1 MKFGKQFKR
10 EMVPEWIEAYV
21 DYPGLKHILHEI
33 RRFKESKQPST
44 PGSTLNQRLAL
55 YRNFSGLNLQ
65 GNAQNT
71 GDIENQV
78 IAVNTVQHENYR
90 KFYKTKFLASPE
102 GAENEI
108 MFFDKLDHEFNKV
121 NTFYKDKVDE
131 VMREVTLL
139 NKQMDALIALRIKVM
154 DPGFNA
160 FPSLQSLSLDI
171 NNSTP
176 SRITSPLRTTTVD
189 TGDMPASPF
198 GPAYGRQTST
208 ANASHRKLPI
218 NCNTLRENG
227 DTDSQKPD
235 PLEILHHVKLVNT
248 FESPMSTIR
257 GVLSES
263 KENDLSYKKEELKK
277 VEHRLKIIFIEFYQ
291 KLRHL
296 KHFSYMNLSALSKIL
311 KKYEKI
317 TSRKAA
323 RSYLKMV
330 DNSYLGSSEE
340 VTNLL
345 DRVETTFIKHFSQSN
360 RREGMKI
367 LRPKHKREKHRIT
380 FTSGFF
386 SGCSIALLVAVI
398 LLRDDRKL
406 IDKDEGTSYLDKIVP
421 LYSFYAYIV
430 LHMLLYAANIYFW
443 RHYKINYAFIFG
455 FKQGTELGY
464 REVFL
469 LSNGLAMLVLAA
481 LLMHLHMNSRTEIYG
496 TRIEYVP
503 LGLIMVLLFITFC
516 PFNIIYR
523 SSRLFLIK
531 CVFRCICAPL
541 YKVTLPDFFLADQ
554 LTSQV
559 EAIRSLEYYI
569 CYYTWIKSSH
579 GHNSCQSHNVYNIFY
594 FILAIIPYWFRF
606 FQCVRRLF
614 EEKDQAQA
622 YNGLRYF
629 LTILAVVI
637 KTSYVLRKSLTW
649 EVLVILSSLI
659 TTVFNTYWDIVVDWG
674 LLRRKSKNKFLR
686 DKLILH
692 HKSVYFTAMVLDVL
706 LRFAWLQLVLRFNMR
721 SLRGSTISS
730 IFACLEVIRRGMW
743 NFFRLENEHLN
754 NVGKYRAFKSV
765 PLPFAYHEE
774 DEADEH
780 KEK

>member
-1 MKFGKQFKR
+1 MKFGKEFKR

-21 DYPGLKHILHEI
+21 DYTGLKQILQEI
-33 RRFKESKQPST
+33 RRFKESNQPPT
-44 PGSTLNQRLAL
+44 PATSLDRRLAL

-65 GNAQNT
+65 GSVQST
-71 GDIENQV
+71 SDIENQV
-78 IAVNTVQHENYR
+78 IAVNTVPHENYR

-108 MFFDKLDHEFNKV
+108 SFFDKLDHEFNKV

-176 SRITSPLRTTTVD
+176 SRITSPLRMTVVD
-189 TGDMPASPF
+189 DIPVSPSF
-198 GPAYGRQTST
+198 DPTDGRQVSMT
-208 ANASHRKLPI
+208 NASYPKLPI
-218 NCNTLRENG
+218 NRNSLRENR
-227 DTDSQKPD
+227 DTDSQKTD
-235 PLEILHHVKLVNT
+235 PLEILDHVKIVNT
-248 FESPMSTIR
+248 FESPISTIR

-277 VEHRLKIIFIEFYQ
+277 VEHRLKLIFIEFYQ

-296 KHFSYMNLSALSKIL
+296 KHFSYMNLSAFSKIL

-340 VTNLL
+340 VTSLL

-380 FTSGFF
+380 FMSGFF

-455 FKQGTELGY
+455 FKQGTELSY

-481 LLMHLHMNSRTEIYG
+481 LLMHLHMNSRAEVYG
-496 TRIEYVP
+496 THIEYVP
-503 LGLIMVLLFITFC
+503 LGLIMVLLSITFC

-523 SSRLFLIK
+523 SSRWFLIR

-569 CYYTWIKSSH
+569 CYYTWIKPSH
-579 GHNSCQSHNVYNIFY
+579 GHNMCQRHNVYNIFY

-637 KTSYVLRKSLTW
+637 KTAYVLRKSLTW

-659 TTVFNTYWDIVVDWG
+659 TTLFNTYWDIVVDWG

-692 HKSVYFTAMVLDVL
+692 HKSAYFTAMVLDVL
-706 LRFAWLQLVLRFNMR
+706 LRFAWLQLVLRFNVH
-721 SLRGSTISS
+721 SLRGSTVSS

-774 DEADEH
+774 DDH
-780 KEK
+780 KEE

>member
-1 MKFGKQFKR
+1 MKFGKEFKR

-21 DYPGLKHILHEI
+21 DYTGLKQILQEI
-33 RRFKESKQPST
+33 RRFKESNQPPT
-44 PGSTLNQRLAL
+44 PATSLDQRLAL

-65 GNAQNT
+65 GSVQNT
-71 GDIENQV
+71 SDIENQV
-78 IAVNTVQHENYR
+78 IAVNTVPHENYR

-108 MFFDKLDHEFNKV
+108 SFFDKLDHEFNKV

-176 SRITSPLRTTTVD
+176 SRITSPLRMTVVD
-189 TGDMPASPF
+189 TDDMPVSPSF
-198 GPAYGRQTST
+198 DPTYGRQVSMT
-208 ANASHRKLPI
+208 NASYPKLPI
-218 NCNTLRENG
+218 NRNSLRENR
-227 DTDSQKPD
+227 DTDSQKTD
-235 PLEILHHVKLVNT
+235 PLEILDHVKIVNT
-248 FESPMSTIR
+248 FESPISTIR

-277 VEHRLKIIFIEFYQ
+277 VEHRLKLIFIEFYQ

-296 KHFSYMNLSALSKIL
+296 KHFSYMNLSAFSKIL

-340 VTNLL
+340 VTSLL

-380 FTSGFF
+380 FMSGFF

-421 LYSFYAYIV
+421 LYNFYAYIV

-455 FKQGTELGY
+455 FKQGTELSY

-481 LLMHLHMNSRTEIYG
+481 LLMHLHMNSRAEVYG
-496 TRIEYVP
+496 THIEYVP

-523 SSRLFLIK
+523 SSRWFLIR

-569 CYYTWIKSSH
+569 CYYTWIKPSH
-579 GHNSCQSHNVYNIFY
+579 GHNTCQSHNVYNIFY

-637 KTSYVLRKSLTW
+637 KTAYVLRKSLTW

-659 TTVFNTYWDIVVDWG
+659 TTLFNTYWDIVVDWG

-706 LRFAWLQLVLRFNMR
+706 LRFAWLQLVLRFNVH
-721 SLRGSTISS
+721 SLRGSTVSS

-774 DEADEH
+774 DDH
-780 KEK
+780 KEE

>member
-1 MKFGKQFKR
+1 MKFGKEFKK

-21 DYPGLKHILHEI
+21 DYTGLKHILQEI
-33 RRFKESKQPST
+33 RRFKESEQPQT
-44 PGSTLNQRLAL
+44 PARTLEQRLAL

-65 GNAQNT
+65 GSAQNA
-71 GDIENQV
+71 GDIEDQV

-108 MFFDKLDHEFNKV
+108 SFFNKLDHEFNKV

-154 DPGFNA
+154 DPGFDA
-160 FPSLQSLSLDI
+160 FASLQRLSLDI

-176 SRITSPLRTTTVD
+176 SRITSPLRMTNLD
-189 TGDMPASPF
+189 TEDMPVSPSF
-198 GPAYGRQTST
+198 DPTYGRQGSK
-208 ANASHRKLPI
+208 ANASYPMVPVS
-218 NCNTLRENG
+218 CNTLRDNR
-227 DTDSQKPD
+227 DTDSTKTD
-235 PLEILHHVKLVNT
+235 PLEILDHIKIVNT

-277 VEHRLKIIFIEFYQ
+277 VEHRLKLIFIELYQ

-296 KHFSYMNLSALSKIL
+296 KHFSYINLSAFSKIL

-340 VTNLL
+340 VTSLL

-367 LRPKHKREKHRIT
+367 LRPRHKREKHRIT
-380 FTSGFF
+380 FLSGFF

-406 IDKDEGTSYLDKIVP
+406 IDKGEGTSYLDKIVP

-430 LHMLLYAANIYFW
+430 LHMLLYATNIYFW
-443 RHYKINYAFIFG
+443 RRYKINYAFIFG
-455 FKQGTELGY
+455 FKQGTELSY
-464 REVFL
+464 REIFL

-481 LLMHLHMNSRTEIYG
+481 LLMHLHMNARAEVYG
-496 TRIEYVP
+496 TSIEYVP
-503 LGLIMVLLFITFC
+503 LGLIMVLLSITFC
-516 PFNIIYR
+516 PLNIIYR

-569 CYYTWIKSSH
+569 CYYTWVKSSH

-637 KTSYVLRKSLTW
+637 KTAYVLRKSLTW
-649 EVLVILSSLI
+649 EVLAILSSLI
-659 TTVFNTYWDIVVDWG
+659 TTFFNTYWDIVVDWG

-686 DKLILH
+686 DKLILR
-692 HKSVYFTAMVLDVL
+692 HKSVYFIAMVLDVL
-706 LRFAWLQLVLRFNMR
+706 LRFAWLQLVLKFNVP
-721 SLRGSTISS
+721 SLRGSTVSS

-774 DEADEH
+774 DEE
-780 KEK
+780 KEE

>member
-1 MKFGKQFKR
+1 MKFGKKFKR

-21 DYPGLKHILHEI
+21 DYNGLKQILQEI
-33 RRFKESKQPST
+33 RHFKESKQPST
-44 PGSTLNQRLAL
+44 PAKTLEKRLAL

-65 GNAQNT
+65 GNVQNT
-71 GDIENQV
+71 GDIEDQV

-108 MFFDKLDHEFNKV
+108 MFFDTLDHEFNKV

-176 SRITSPLRTTTVD
+176 SRITSPLRMTIVD
-189 TGDMPASPF
+189 TDGMPVGQSVDPTH
-198 GPAYGRQTST
+198 GRQGST
-208 ANASHRKLPI
+208 TNASYPKLPI
-218 NCNTLRENG
+218 NRNILRENG
-227 DTDSQKPD
+227 ETDSQKAD
-235 PLEILHHVKLVNT
+235 PLEILHHVKIVNT
-248 FESPMSTIR
+248 FESPISTIR

-277 VEHRLKIIFIEFYQ
+277 VEHRLKLVFIEFYQ
-291 KLRHL
+291 KLGHL
-296 KHFSYMNLSALSKIL
+296 KHFSYMNLSAFSKIL

-340 VTNLL
+340 VTSLL

-367 LRPKHKREKHRIT
+367 LRPKHKREKHR
-380 FTSGFF
+380 FF

-455 FKQGTELGY
+455 FKQGTELSY

-481 LLMHLHMNSRTEIYG
+481 LLMHLHMNSRAEVYG
-496 TRIEYVP
+496 TRIEYLP
-503 LGLIMVLLFITFC
+503 LGLIMALLVITFC

-523 SSRLFLIK
+523 SSRLFLIR

-554 LTSQV
+554 MTS
-559 EAIRSLEYYI
+559 
-569 CYYTWIKSSH
+569 
-579 GHNSCQSHNVYNIFY
+579 
-594 FILAIIPYWFRF
+594 
-606 FQCVRRLF
+606 QCVRRLC

-622 YNGLRYF
+622 LNGLRYF
-629 LTILAVVI
+629 LTILALVI
-637 KTSYVLRKSLTW
+637 KTAYGLRKGSTL

-659 TTVFNTYWDIVVDWG
+659 TTFFNTYWDIVVDWG

-692 HKSVYFTAMVLDVL
+692 HKSVYFIAMVLDVL
-706 LRFAWLQLVLRFNMR
+706 LRFAWLQLVLKFNVH
-721 SLRGSTISS
+721 SLQGSTVSS

-765 PLPFAYHEE
+765 PLPFAYHE
-774 DEADEH
+774 DDEH
-780 KEK
+780 KEE

>member
-1 MKFGKQFKR
+1 MKFGKEFKR
-10 EMVPEWIEAYV
+10 EMVSEWIEAYV
-21 DYPGLKHILHEI
+21 DYTGLKQILQDI
-33 RRFKESKQPST
+33 RRFKESKQPPT
-44 PGSTLNQRLAL
+44 PATSLDQRLAL

-65 GNAQNT
+65 GGVQNT

-78 IAVNTVQHENYR
+78 IAVNTVPHENYR

-108 MFFDKLDHEFNKV
+108 IFFDKLDHEFNKV

-176 SRITSPLRTTTVD
+176 SRITSPLRMTVID
-189 TGDMPASPF
+189 TDNMPVSPSF
-198 GPAYGRQTST
+198 DPTYGRQVSMT
-208 ANASHRKLPI
+208 NASYPKLPI
-218 NCNTLRENG
+218 NRNSLRENR
-227 DTDSQKPD
+227 DTDSQKTD
-235 PLEILHHVKLVNT
+235 PLGILDHVKIVNT
-248 FESPMSTIR
+248 FESPISTIR

-277 VEHRLKIIFIEFYQ
+277 VEHRLKLIFIEFYQ

-296 KHFSYMNLSALSKIL
+296 KHFSYMNLSAFSKIL

-340 VTNLL
+340 VTSLL

-380 FTSGFF
+380 FMSGFF

-443 RHYKINYAFIFG
+443 RNYKINYAFIFG
-455 FKQGTELGY
+455 FKQGTELSY

-481 LLMHLHMNSRTEIYG
+481 LLMHLHMNSRAEVYG
-496 TRIEYVP
+496 THIEYVP
-503 LGLIMVLLFITFC
+503 LGLIMVLLFITCC

-523 SSRLFLIK
+523 SSRWFLIR

-569 CYYTWIKSSH
+569 CYYTWIKPSH
-579 GHNSCQSHNVYNIFY
+579 GHNTCQSHNVYNIFY

-614 EEKDQAQA
+614 EENDQAQT

-659 TTVFNTYWDIVVDWG
+659 TTLFNTYWDIVVDWG

-706 LRFAWLQLVLRFNMR
+706 LRFAWLQLVLRFNVH
-721 SLRGSTISS
+721 SLRGSTVSS

-774 DEADEH
+774 DDH
-780 KEK
+780 KEE

>member
-1 MKFGKQFKR
+1 MKFGKEFKR

-21 DYPGLKHILHEI
+21 DYTGLKQILQEI
-33 RRFKESKQPST
+33 RRFKESKQPPT
-44 PGSTLNQRLAL
+44 PARTLEQ
-55 YRNFSGLNLQ
+55 
-65 GNAQNT
+65 
-71 GDIENQV
+71 
-78 IAVNTVQHENYR
+78 R

-108 MFFDKLDHEFNKV
+108 SFFDKLDHEFNKV

-154 DPGFNA
+154 DPGFDA
-160 FPSLQSLSLDI
+160 FASLQRLSLDI

-176 SRITSPLRTTTVD
+176 SRITSPLRMTTLD
-189 TGDMPASPF
+189 TDDMLVSPSF
-198 GPAYGRQTST
+198 GPTYGRQGSTS
-208 ANASHRKLPI
+208 NVSYPMVPI
-218 NCNTLRENG
+218 NRITLGESR
-227 DTDSQKPD
+227 DTDSTKTD
-235 PLEILHHVKLVNT
+235 PLEILDHIKIVNT

-277 VEHRLKIIFIEFYQ
+277 VEHRLKLIFMEFYQ

-296 KHFSYMNLSALSKIL
+296 KHFSYMNLSAFSKIL

-317 TSRKAA
+317 TSRNAA

-340 VTNLL
+340 VTSLL

-367 LRPKHKREKHRIT
+367 LRPRHKREKHR
-380 FTSGFF
+380 FF

-406 IDKDEGTSYLDKIVP
+406 MDKDEGTSYLDKIVP

-443 RHYKINYAFIFG
+443 RRYKINYAFIFG
-455 FKQGTELGY
+455 FKQGTELSY

-481 LLMHLHMNSRTEIYG
+481 LLMHLHMNTRAEVYG

-523 SSRLFLIK
+523 SSRLFLIR

-569 CYYTWIKSSH
+569 CYYTWVKSSH

-637 KTSYVLRKSLTW
+637 KTAYALRKSLTW
-649 EVLVILSSLI
+649 EVLAILSSLI
-659 TTVFNTYWDIVVDWG
+659 TTLFNTYWDIVVDWG

-686 DKLILH
+686 NKLILR
-692 HKSVYFTAMVLDVL
+692 HKSVYFIAMVLDVL
-706 LRFAWLQLVLRFNMR
+706 LRFAWLQLVLKFNVH
-721 SLRGSTISS
+721 SLQKSTVSS

-765 PLPFAYHEE
+765 PLPFVYHED
-774 DEADEH
+774 DEE
-780 KEK
+780 KEE

>member
-1 MKFGKQFKR
+1 MKFGKEFKR

-21 DYPGLKHILHEI
+21 DYTGLKQILQEI
-33 RRFKESKQPST
+33 RRFKENNQPPT
-44 PGSTLNQRLAL
+44 PATSLDQRLAL

-65 GNAQNT
+65 GSVQNT
-71 GDIENQV
+71 SDIENQV
-78 IAVNTVQHENYR
+78 IAVNTVPHENYR

-108 MFFDKLDHEFNKV
+108 SFFDKLDHEFNKV
-121 NTFYKDKVDE
+121 NTFYKGKVDE

-176 SRITSPLRTTTVD
+176 SRITSPLRMMVVD
-189 TGDMPASPF
+189 TDDMPVSPNF
-198 GPAYGRQTST
+198 DPTYGRQVSMT
-208 ANASHRKLPI
+208 NASYPKLPI
-218 NCNTLRENG
+218 NRNSLRENR
-227 DTDSQKPD
+227 DSDSQKTD
-235 PLEILHHVKLVNT
+235 PLEILDHVKIVNT
-248 FESPMSTIR
+248 FESPISTIR

-277 VEHRLKIIFIEFYQ
+277 VENRLKLIFIEFYQ

-296 KHFSYMNLSALSKIL
+296 KHFSYMNLSAFSKIL

-340 VTNLL
+340 VTSLL

-360 RREGMKI
+360 RKEGMKI
-367 LRPKHKREKHRIT
+367 LRPKHKREKHR
-380 FTSGFF
+380 FF

-421 LYSFYAYIV
+421 LYNFYAYIV

-455 FKQGTELGY
+455 FKQGTELSY

-481 LLMHLHMNSRTEIYG
+481 LLMHLHMNSRAEVYG
-496 TRIEYVP
+496 THIEYVP

-523 SSRLFLIK
+523 SSRWFLIR

-569 CYYTWIKSSH
+569 CYYTWIKPSH
-579 GHNSCQSHNVYNIFY
+579 GHNTCQSHNVYNIFY

-637 KTSYVLRKSLTW
+637 KTAYVLRKSLTW

-659 TTVFNTYWDIVVDWG
+659 TTLFNTYWDIVVDWG

-706 LRFAWLQLVLRFNMR
+706 LRFAWLQLVLRFNVH
-721 SLRGSTISS
+721 SLRGSTVSS

-774 DEADEH
+774 DDH
-780 KEK
+780 KEE

>member
-1 MKFGKQFKR
+1 MKFGKKFKR

-21 DYPGLKHILHEI
+21 DYNGLKQILQEI
-33 RRFKESKQPST
+33 RHFKESKQPST
-44 PGSTLNQRLAL
+44 PAKTLEKRLAL

-65 GNAQNT
+65 GNVQNT
-71 GDIENQV
+71 GDIEDQV

-108 MFFDKLDHEFNKV
+108 MFFDTLDHEFNKV

-176 SRITSPLRTTTVD
+176 SRITSPLRMTIVD
-189 TGDMPASPF
+189 TDGMPVGQSVDPTH
-198 GPAYGRQTST
+198 GRQGST
-208 ANASHRKLPI
+208 TNASYPKLPI
-218 NCNTLRENG
+218 NRNILRENG
-227 DTDSQKPD
+227 ETDSQKAD
-235 PLEILHHVKLVNT
+235 PLEILHHVKIVNT
-248 FESPMSTIR
+248 FESPISTIR

-263 KENDLSYKKEELKK
+263 KENDLSYKKEEQKK
-277 VEHRLKIIFIEFYQ
+277 VEHRLKLVFIEFYQ
-291 KLRHL
+291 KLGHL
-296 KHFSYMNLSALSKIL
+296 KHFSYMNLSAFSKIL

-340 VTNLL
+340 
-345 DRVETTFIKHFSQSN
+345 FKFMPSQF
-360 RREGMKI
+360 
-367 LRPKHKREKHRIT
+367 P
-380 FTSGFF
+380 GFF

-455 FKQGTELGY
+455 FKQGTELSY

-481 LLMHLHMNSRTEIYG
+481 LLMHLHMNSRAEVYG
-496 TRIEYVP
+496 TRIEYLP
-503 LGLIMVLLFITFC
+503 LGLIMALLVITFC

-523 SSRLFLIK
+523 SSRLFLIR

-554 LTSQV
+554 MTSQV

-579 GHNSCQSHNVYNIFY
+579 GHNMCESHNIYNIFY

-606 FQCVRRLF
+606 FQCVRRLC

-622 YNGLRYF
+622 LNGLRYF
-629 LTILAVVI
+629 LTILALVI
-637 KTSYVLRKSLTW
+637 KTAYGLRKGSTL

-659 TTVFNTYWDIVVDWG
+659 TTFFNTYWDIVVDWG

-692 HKSVYFTAMVLDVL
+692 HKSVYFIAMVLDVL
-706 LRFAWLQLVLRFNMR
+706 LRFAWLQLVLKFNVH
-721 SLRGSTISS
+721 SLQGSTVSS

-765 PLPFAYHEE
+765 PLPFAYHE
-774 DEADEH
+774 DDEH
-780 KEK
+780 KEE

>member
-1 MKFGKQFKR
+1 MKFGKEFKR

-21 DYPGLKHILHEI
+21 DYTELKQILQEI
-33 RRFKESKQPST
+33 RHFKESKQPPT
-44 PGSTLNQRLAL
+44 PARTLQQRLAL

-65 GNAQNT
+65 GGVQNT
-71 GDIENQV
+71 GDIEDQV
-78 IAVNTVQHENYR
+78 IAVKSVQHENYR

-108 MFFDKLDHEFNKV
+108 MFFNKLDREFNKV

-139 NKQMDALIALRIKVM
+139 NKQMDALIALRIKLM

-176 SRITSPLRTTTVD
+176 SRITSPLRMTTVD
-189 TGDMPASPF
+189 TDDMPVSPGF
-198 GPAYGRQTST
+198 DPTYGRQDST
-208 ANASHRKLPI
+208 TNASYPKVPI
-218 NCNTLRENG
+218 NRNT
-227 DTDSQKPD
+227 SQKTD
-235 PLEILHHVKLVNT
+235 PLEILHHVKIVNT
-248 FESPMSTIR
+248 FESPISTIR

-263 KENDLSYKKEELKK
+263 KENDLSYKKEELRK
-277 VEHRLKIIFIEFYQ
+277 VEQRLKLIFIEFYQ

-296 KHFSYMNLSALSKIL
+296 KHFSYMNLSAFSKIL

-330 DNSYLGSSEE
+330 DDSYLGSSEE
-340 VTNLL
+340 VTSLL
-345 DRVETTFIKHFSQSN
+345 ERVETTFIKHFSQSN

-367 LRPKHKREKHRIT
+367 LRPKHKREKHRVT
-380 FTSGFF
+380 FLSGFF
-386 SGCSIALLVAVI
+386 SGFSIALLVAVI

-406 IDKDEGTSYLDKIVP
+406 IDKEEGTSYLNMIVP

-455 FKQGTELGY
+455 FKQGTELSY

-481 LLMHLHMNSRTEIYG
+481 LLMHLHMNSRAEVYG

-523 SSRLFLIK
+523 SSRLFLIR
-531 CVFRCICAPL
+531 CIFRCICAPL

-579 GHNSCQSHNVYNIFY
+579 GHSTCQNHHVYNIFY

-637 KTSYVLRKSLTW
+637 KTAYGLRKSLTW
-649 EVLVILSSLI
+649 EVLVILSSLV
-659 TTVFNTYWDIVVDWG
+659 TTLFNTYWDIVVDWG

-692 HKSVYFTAMVLDVL
+692 HRSVYFIAMVLDVL
-706 LRFAWLQLVLRFNMR
+706 LRFAWLQLVLKFNVP
-721 SLRGSTISS
+721 SLHGSTVSS

-774 DEADEH
+774 DED
-780 KEK
+780 KET

>member
-1 MKFGKQFKR
+1 MKFGKEFKR

-21 DYPGLKHILHEI
+21 DYTGLKQILQEI
-33 RRFKESKQPST
+33 RRFKESKQPPT
-44 PGSTLNQRLAL
+44 PATSLDQRLAL

-65 GNAQNT
+65 GGVQNT

-78 IAVNTVQHENYR
+78 IAVNTVPHENYR

-108 MFFDKLDHEFNKV
+108 IFFDKLDHEFNKV

-176 SRITSPLRTTTVD
+176 SRITSPLRMTVID
-189 TGDMPASPF
+189 TDDMPVSPSF
-198 GPAYGRQTST
+198 DPTYGRQVSMT
-208 ANASHRKLPI
+208 NASYSKLPV
-218 NCNTLRENG
+218 NRNSLRENR
-227 DTDSQKPD
+227 DTDSQKTD
-235 PLEILHHVKLVNT
+235 PLEILDHVKIVNT
-248 FESPMSTIR
+248 FESPISTIR

-277 VEHRLKIIFIEFYQ
+277 VEHRLKLIFIEFYQ

-296 KHFSYMNLSALSKIL
+296 KHFSYMNLSAFSKIL

-340 VTNLL
+340 VTSLL

-380 FTSGFF
+380 FMSGFF

-443 RHYKINYAFIFG
+443 RNYKINYAFIFG
-455 FKQGTELGY
+455 FKQGTELSY

-481 LLMHLHMNSRTEIYG
+481 LLMHLHMNSRAEVYG
-496 TRIEYVP
+496 THIEYVP

-523 SSRLFLIK
+523 SSRSFLIR

-569 CYYTWIKSSH
+569 CYYTWIKPSH
-579 GHNSCQSHNVYNIFY
+579 GHNTCQSHNVYNIFY

-637 KTSYVLRKSLTW
+637 KTAYVLRKSLTW

-659 TTVFNTYWDIVVDWG
+659 TTLFNTYWDIVVDWG

-706 LRFAWLQLVLRFNMR
+706 LRFAWLQLVLRFNVH
-721 SLRGSTISS
+721 SLRGSTVSS

-774 DEADEH
+774 DDH
-780 KEK
+780 KEE

>member
-1 MKFGKQFKR
+1 MKFGKEFKR

-21 DYPGLKHILHEI
+21 DYTGLKQILQEI
-33 RRFKESKQPST
+33 RRFKESKQPPT
-44 PGSTLNQRLAL
+44 PARTLEQRLEL
-55 YRNFSGLNLQ
+55 YRNFSGLNIQ
-65 GNAQNT
+65 GSAQNT
-71 GDIENQV
+71 GDIEDQV

-108 MFFDKLDHEFNKV
+108 SFFDKLDHEFNKV

-131 VMREVTLL
+131 VMREVMLL

-154 DPGFNA
+154 DPGFDA
-160 FPSLQSLSLDI
+160 FASLQRLSLDI

-176 SRITSPLRTTTVD
+176 SRITSPLRMTTLD
-189 TGDMPASPF
+189 TDDMPASPSF
-198 GPAYGRQTST
+198 GPTYGRQGSTS
-208 ANASHRKLPI
+208 NVSYPMVPI
-218 NCNTLRENG
+218 NRNTLRESR
-227 DTDSQKPD
+227 DTDSTKTD
-235 PLEILHHVKLVNT
+235 PLEILDHIKIVNT

-277 VEHRLKIIFIEFYQ
+277 VEHRLKLIFIEFYQ

-296 KHFSYMNLSALSKIL
+296 KHFSYMNLSAFSKIL

-317 TSRKAA
+317 TSRNAA

-340 VTNLL
+340 VTSLL

-367 LRPKHKREKHRIT
+367 LRPRHKREKHR
-380 FTSGFF
+380 FF

-406 IDKDEGTSYLDKIVP
+406 MDKDEGTSYLDKIVP

-455 FKQGTELGY
+455 FKQGTELSY

-481 LLMHLHMNSRTEIYG
+481 LLMHLHMNTRAEVYG

-523 SSRLFLIK
+523 SSRLFLIR

-569 CYYTWIKSSH
+569 CYYTWVKSSH

-637 KTSYVLRKSLTW
+637 KTAYALRKSLTW
-649 EVLVILSSLI
+649 EVLAILSSLI
-659 TTVFNTYWDIVVDWG
+659 TTLFNTYWDIVVDWG

-686 DKLILH
+686 DKLILR
-692 HKSVYFTAMVLDVL
+692 HKSVYFIAMVLDVL
-706 LRFAWLQLVLRFNMR
+706 LRFAWLQLVLKFNVR
-721 SLRGSTISS
+721 SLQKSTVSS

-765 PLPFAYHEE
+765 PLPFVYHED
-774 DEADEH
+774 DEE
-780 KEK
+780 KEE

>member
-1 MKFGKQFKR
+1 MKFGKLFKR

-21 DYPGLKHILHEI
+21 DYTGLKHILQEI
-33 RRFKESKQPST
+33 RRFKESKQPQT
-44 PGSTLNQRLAL
+44 PATSLDQRLAL

-65 GNAQNT
+65 GGVQNT

-78 IAVNTVQHENYR
+78 IAVNTVPHENYR
-90 KFYKTKFLASPE
+90 KFYQTKFLASPE

-108 MFFDKLDHEFNKV
+108 IFFDKLDHEFNKV

-176 SRITSPLRTTTVD
+176 SRITSPLKTTAVD
-189 TGDMPASPF
+189 DMPVSSS
-198 GPAYGRQTST
+198 YGRQVSMT
-208 ANASHRKLPI
+208 NASYPKLPI
-218 NCNTLRENG
+218 NRNSLREFR
-227 DTDSQKPD
+227 DTDSHKTD
-235 PLEILHHVKLVNT
+235 PLEILDHVKIVNT
-248 FESPMSTIR
+248 FESPISTIR

-277 VEHRLKIIFIEFYQ
+277 VEHRLKLIFIEFYQ

-296 KHFSYMNLSALSKIL
+296 KHFSYMNLSAFSKIL

-340 VTNLL
+340 VTSLL
-345 DRVETTFIKHFSQSN
+345 NRVETTFIKHFSQSN

-380 FTSGFF
+380 FISGFF

-406 IDKDEGTSYLDKIVP
+406 IDKDEGNSYLDKIVP

-443 RHYKINYAFIFG
+443 KHYKINYAFIFG
-455 FKQGTELGY
+455 FKQGTELSY

-481 LLMHLHMNSRTEIYG
+481 LLMHLHMNSRAEVYG
-496 TRIEYVP
+496 TRIDYVP

-523 SSRLFLIK
+523 SSRWFLIR

-579 GHNSCQSHNVYNIFY
+579 GHDTCQSHNVYNIFY

-637 KTSYVLRKSLTW
+637 KTAYVLRKSLTW

-659 TTVFNTYWDIVVDWG
+659 TTLFNTYWDIVVDWG

-706 LRFAWLQLVLRFNMR
+706 LRFAWLQLVLRFNVH
-721 SLRGSTISS
+721 SLRGSTVSS

-765 PLPFAYHEE
+765 PLPFAYHDE
-774 DEADEH
+774 DDH
-780 KEK
+780 KEE

>member
-1 MKFGKQFKR
+1 MKFGKEFKR

-21 DYPGLKHILHEI
+21 DYNGLKQILQDI
-33 RRFKESKQPST
+33 RRSKESKQPPT
-44 PGSTLNQRLAL
+44 PARSLDQRLAL

-65 GNAQNT
+65 SSTQNT
-71 GDIENQV
+71 GDIEDQV
-78 IAVNTVQHENYR
+78 IAVNTVQHENSG
-90 KFYKTKFLASPE
+90 KFYITKFLGSPE

-108 MFFDKLDHEFNKV
+108 SFFNKLDHEFNKV

-154 DPGFNA
+154 DPGFDA
-160 FPSLQSLSLDI
+160 FGSLQRLSFDI

-176 SRITSPLRTTTVD
+176 SRITSPLRMTTVD
-189 TGDMPASPF
+189 TDHMTVGTSFDPS
-198 GPAYGRQTST
+198 YSRQGSST
-208 ANASHRKLPI
+208 NASHPKVPI
-218 NCNTLRENG
+218 NRNTLREKR
-227 DTDSQKPD
+227 DIDSHKSD
-235 PLEILHHVKLVNT
+235 PLEILDHIKIVNT

-257 GVLSES
+257 GVLRES

-277 VEHRLKIIFIEFYQ
+277 VEQRLKIIFFEFYQ
-291 KLRHL
+291 KLRLL
-296 KHFSYMNLSALSKIL
+296 KHFSYMNLSALAKIL

-323 RSYLKMV
+323 RSYMKMV
-330 DNSYLGSSEE
+330 DKSYLGSSEE
-340 VTNLL
+340 VTSLL
-345 DRVETTFIKHFSQSN
+345 DRVETTFIKHFSHSN
-360 RREGMKI
+360 RRKGMKI
-367 LRPKHKREKHRIT
+367 LRPKHKIEKHRIT
-380 FTSGFF
+380 FLSGFL
-386 SGCSIALLVAVI
+386 SGCSIALLVAFI

-406 IDKDEGTSYLDKIVP
+406 MDKEEGTSYLDKIVP

-443 RHYKINYAFIFG
+443 RRYKINYAFIFG
-455 FKQGTELGY
+455 FKQGTELSY

-469 LSNGLAMLVLAA
+469 LSNGLAMLVFAA
-481 LLMHLHMNSRTEIYG
+481 LLMHLHMNSRAEEYV

-503 LGLIMVLLFITFC
+503 LGLMTVLLFITFC

-523 SSRLFLIK
+523 SSRLFLIR
-531 CVFRCICAPL
+531 CIFRCICAPL

-569 CYYTWIKSSH
+569 CYYTWVKSSH
-579 GHNSCQSHNVYNIFY
+579 GHNTCQSHNVYNIFY
-594 FILAIIPYWFRF
+594 FILAVIPYWFRF
-606 FQCVRRLF
+606 FQCIRRLF

-622 YNGLRYF
+622 YNALRYF

-637 KTSYVLRKSLTW
+637 KTAYSLRKSLTW
-649 EVLVILSSLI
+649 EVLAILSSLV
-659 TTVFNTYWDIVVDWG
+659 TTLFNTYWDIVVDWG

-686 DKLILH
+686 DKLVLR
-692 HKSVYFTAMVLDVL
+692 HKSVYFIAMVLDVL
-706 LRFAWLQLVLRFNMR
+706 LRFAWLQLVLKFNVP
-721 SLRGSTISS
+721 SLQGSTVSS
-730 IFACLEVIRRGMW
+730 IFACLEVLRRGMW

-765 PLPFAYHEE
+765 PLPFVYHEE
-774 DEADEH
+774 DDED
-780 KEK
+780 KEE

>member
-21 DYPGLKHILHEI
+21 DYPGLKRILHEI

-65 GNAQNT
+65 GNVLNT

-90 KFYKTKFLASPE
+90 KFYKTNFLASPE

-198 GPAYGRQTST
+198 GPAYGKQTST
-208 ANASHRKLPI
+208 ANASHPKLPI
-218 NCNTLRENG
+218 SCNTLRENG

-277 VEHRLKIIFIEFYQ
+277 VEHKLKIIFIEFYQ

-296 KHFSYMNLSALSKIL
+296 KHFSHMNLSALSKIL

-330 DNSYLGSSEE
+330 DNSYLGSAEE

-345 DRVETTFIKHFSQSN
+345 DRVETTFIRHFSQSN

-398 LLRDDRKL
+398 LLRDDRKW

-443 RHYKINYAFIFG
+443 KHYKINYAFIFG
-455 FKQGTELGY
+455 FKQGTELSY

-579 GHNSCQSHNVYNIFY
+579 GHNTCQSHNVYNTFY
-594 FILAIIPYWFRF
+594 FILAVIPYWFRF

-637 KTSYVLRKSLTW
+637 KTAYVLRKSLTW

-659 TTVFNTYWDIVVDWG
+659 TTIFNTYWDIVVDWG

-706 LRFAWLQLVLRFNMR
+706 LRFAWLQLVLRFNVR
-721 SLRGSTISS
+721 SLQGSTISS